1 MQVLRE
7 EPYSLVLGDPV
18 VVTVEGLNIIGY
30 SVPSVKNTAGAV
42 IRT

>member
-1 MQVLRE
+1 MQVLRD
-7 EPYSLVLGDPV
+7 EPYSLVLGNPV